1 MQFIKRKNMQEGE
14 ELLYMP
20 QLHWFYT
27 VKHMVLSLPFFLVLL
42 ILWLNAEYLPVDAAA
57 FSFTAIIRH
66 AFIAAALVVL
76 LDFLW
81 RILLYLSTEYGITNK
96 RLLSKRG
103 VLRLVTGEIPIDRIE
118 SIDIV
123 QGILGRIFHYGR
135 LRIGGIGGRR
145 LVFFMVSRPYATR
158 RKIAEII
165 EKNKAITV
173 VHGEFPAAQPAAGQE
188 PPAEEEPFYRYGTFI
203 RVIPDSAQ

>member
-1 MQFIKRKNMQEGE
+1 MQEGE
-14 ELLYMP
+14 ELLHVP

-27 VKHMVLSLPFFLVLL
+27 VKHMVLSLPLFLVLL
-42 ILWLNAEYLPVDAAA
+42 ILWLNADYLSDDVFAV
-57 FSFTAIIRH
+57 SFVTIIRH
-66 AFIAAALVVL
+66 IFIAAVLVVL

-96 RLLSKRG
+96 RLVFKRG
-103 VLRLVTGEIPIDRIE
+103 VLRLVTMEVPIDRIE

-123 QGILGRIFHYGR
+123 QGIFGRIFHYGK
-135 LRIGGIGGRR
+135 LSVAGIGGKR
-145 LVFFMVSRPYATR
+145 LTFYMVSRPYGTR

-173 VHGEFPAAQPAAGQE
+173 VHGELPCAQPAAGQE
-188 PPAEEEPFYRYGTFI
+188 PIVEEEPFYRYGTFI
-203 RVIPDSAQ
+203 RVIADSGK